1 MHTQS
6 YLEQFSSESPN
17 PNEQPYEDFLY
28 ALFELKADDEDAFFN
43 HINQFTEADKKLA
56 FEYYDVCLAFDYN
69 AEPEL
74 ESKLEF
80 LNLFKV

>member
-1 MHTQS
+1 MNLPTQTDNLMRTS
-6 YLEQFSSESPN
+6 FT
-17 PNEQPYEDFLY
+17 
-28 ALFELKADDEDAFFN
+28 LFFKLKADDEDAFFN

-56 FEYYDVCLAFDYN
+56 FEYNDVCLASDYN

-80 LNLFKV
+80 FNLFKV